1 MRMKRRWMA
10 IGAALPFLAAGITF
24 TGVQIASGEEVPN
37 CEDSRA
43 LRYVAG
49 GDGVAFAK
57 DVESTEADNRYSAQL
72 LKEHLRTQDP
82 VVFPGPWC
90 EYNTAED
97 KATSDDYQHKGS
109 PTQQSVAFNRTPRLI
124 TLTLG
129 RQNSTIIDHVD
140 KCFKNI
146 KDHDFLDANVCAL
159 AVLAN
164 QAAFDKLRNELADI
178 LHDYRVQQDRV
189 DPDLVVAVTGYFNP
203 YNSATKAATKI
214 PTFCAELQDTI
225 PTCIARWVLLP
236 PALITLDQVV
246 KKLNDTIE
254 PVVKEFFAASQGRF
268 VFVNPYEK
276 FKGHCMQMNV
286 EIKTKVYHPTNTVH
300 EHNTSKT
307 NFGCDEGDSWIAS
320 DKTDGTKTPFLYLT
334 PAVTGVL
341 ILATQETK
349 DMGINPNKKGHDCI
363 AQMIWEATKNKLG
376 VPEKPLED
384 SEICS
389 DPS

>member
-1 MRMKRRWMA
+1 MRFNSRWFV
-10 IGAALPFLAAGITF
+10 IGVAVPVLAAGLTLA
-24 TGVQIASGEEVPN
+24 GVQVASGEADCDASE
-37 CEDSRA
+37 A
-43 LRYVAG
+43 YRYVAG
-49 GDGVAFAK
+49 GDGVPEGK
-57 DVESTEADNRYSAQL
+57 DADTPSTERYSTQL
-72 LKEHLRTQDP
+72 LNEHLKTQDP
-82 VVFPGPWC
+82 VVWPGPWC
-90 EYNTAED
+90 EYSTAKD
-97 KATSDDYQHKGS
+97 KATSDDYQHSGN
-109 PTQQSVAFNRTPRLI
+109 PTQQSEAWNKTPRLI

-164 QAAFDKLRNELADI
+164 QNAFNTLRNDLSVI
-178 LHDYRVQQDRV
+178 LNDYKVQQDRV
-189 DPDLVVAVTGYFNP
+189 DPRLIVAVTGYFNP
-203 YNSATKAATKI
+203 YNSATTVATKI
-214 PTFCAELQDTI
+214 PGFCADLQDTI
-225 PTCIARWVLLP
+225 PTCIARWILLP

-254 PVVKEFFAASQGRF
+254 PVVKQFTISSQGRF
-268 VFVNPYEK
+268 FFVNPYEK
-276 FKGHCMQMNV
+276 FKDHCMQMNV

-300 EHNTSKT
+300 DHNATK
-307 NFGCDEGDSWIAS
+307 NFGCDEGKSWIAS

-341 ILATQETK
+341 ILATQTTK

-376 VPEKPLED
+376 VPEKPLAD

-389 DPS
+389 DPK